1 MRCQA
6 RTRSGVGCARAAL
19 RGERVCASHAGRC
32 GARPGNRNAVRHGL
46 YSRAL
51 AAEERESL
59 AAAYQVEGL
68 AEEIGVTRLLIL
80 RALRQPEV
88 PLGAY
93 AGLLHALCWQVRLQQ
108 QLAREERTA
117 LEGALGTVLEAA
129 ASELGL
135 GEAAGSRGDEPGGG
149 ARLLAAG
156 ALLGGGAGMAGD
168 EPGGGGRQAPGRRP
182 RRRRAGAPG
191 SVGCEQE
198 PPERRAGWGRM
209 GAPGRAG
216 CEQETPGRRAGR
228 RRAGV
233 KAARTGRRRRGVGRR
248 REAPGRR
255 ARRGS
260 GLLPSDCAPVSIG
273 QAQAGGM
280 SPGPA
285 GGVESAGRSRL
296 EARRARRRRRVVG
309 CGRLPASINA
319 GGAGTLEAPAP
330 PCESVA

>member
-68 AEEIGVTRLLIL
+68 AEEIGVTRLLIA

-93 AGLLHALCWQVRLQQ
+93 AGLLHALRRQVRLQQ

-149 ARLLAAG
+149 GRPKAERRGAAEG
-156 ALLGGGAGMAGD
+156 TGGKEPGGAGNA
-168 EPGGGGRQAPGRRP
+168 APGRR
-182 RRRRAGAPG
+182 RRRP
-191 SVGCEQE
+191 
-198 PPERRAGWGRM
+198 
-209 GAPGRAG
+209 
-216 CEQETPGRRAGR
+216 
-228 RRAGV
+228 RAGV
-233 KAARTGRRRRGVGRR
+233 KPGATGRQRRGVGRR
-248 REAPGRR
+248 AGLGGKTAVGTRGRR
-255 ARRGS
+255 
-260 GLLPSDCAPVSIG
+260 
-273 QAQAGGM
+273 
-280 SPGPA
+280 
-285 GGVESAGRSRL
+285 
-296 EARRARRRRRVVG
+296 
-309 CGRLPASINA
+309 
-319 GGAGTLEAPAP
+319 
-330 PCESVA
+330 